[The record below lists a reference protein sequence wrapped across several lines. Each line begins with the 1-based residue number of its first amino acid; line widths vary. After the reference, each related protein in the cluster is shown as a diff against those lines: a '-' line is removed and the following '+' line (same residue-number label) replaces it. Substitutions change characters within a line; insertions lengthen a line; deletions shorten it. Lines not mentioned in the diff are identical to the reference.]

1 MSSILHTSLSALMVE
16 GRRLQVSAEN
26 IANLRSPG
34 RAPDAALGA
43 ADGSYLPKRMVQQ
56 SLPGG
61 GVTGRTVTIDPA
73 AVTRFE
79 PGAGDADAE
88 GMVMRPNVDLEAEI
102 LSQILAQRAYEAS
115 LRMIEEESRKL
126 RHLSDLLA

>member
-1 MSSILHTSLSALMVE
+1 MS
-16 GRRLQVSAEN
+16 
-26 IANLRSPG
+26 G
-34 RAPDAALGA
+34 RAVA
-43 ADGSYLPKRMVQQ
+43 
-56 SLPGG
+56 
-61 GVTGRTVTIDPA
+61 IDPA
-73 AVTRFE
+73 SVPRFE

-126 RHLSDLLA
+126 KHLSDLLA